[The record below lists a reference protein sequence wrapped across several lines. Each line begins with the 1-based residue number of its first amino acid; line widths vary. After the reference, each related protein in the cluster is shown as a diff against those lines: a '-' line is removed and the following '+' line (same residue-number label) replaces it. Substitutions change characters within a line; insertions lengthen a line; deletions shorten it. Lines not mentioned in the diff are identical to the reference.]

1 MPKPKA
7 PKKQKPI
14 EAHRLRLPSAS
25 SLSRAVRCPASQSLQ
40 RVAEPTSDAAQ
51 RGTNL
56 HLFISLAVPR
66 LTSLPIE
73 EARAEALAIIARDP
87 SSSFT
92 PEQLALC
99 EAIDLRIFAPGVDCE
114 LALGYDEM
122 KHRAVDYQ
130 LTSHRDYPK
139 DGLWHSTSDIV
150 GMLDDDTVYVA
161 DVKTG
166 DHEPAS
172 ESWQLKLCA
181 ISACALTGAK
191 RARVEML
198 KLWPSGKWSR
208 DAHDLTEE
216 DLGVIR
222 ATLLTV
228 AAQVET
234 GTPEK
239 PGAFE
244 VGPHCKYCPAIRLC
258 PAQTSMVRAIEPT
271 LATLTSDGELSTFT
285 PDDLAAVFLRLQ
297 RYDAALK
304 LVREQLETIVD
315 AAGGQVITSDGKF
328 LTLSSAPRR
337 EIRDGAVPLLLQTF
351 GESCY
356 PALSASVSRLSAP
369 MLSALNDADLVGF
382 SSPKPGLKLIKA
394 PKGGAA

>member
-1 MPKPKA
+1 VKLSAKKPA
-7 PKKQKPI
+7 TKQKPI

-66 LTSLPIE
+66 LTTVSIE
-73 EARAEALAIIARDP
+73 EARAEALAIIKRDP
-87 SSSFT
+87 SSDFT

-114 LALGYDEM
+114 LALGYDER
-122 KHRAVDYQ
+122 KHRTVDYQ
-130 LTSHRDYPK
+130 LASHRDYPK

-166 DHEPAS
+166 DHEPAA

-208 DAHDLTEE
+208 DPHDITEE
-216 DLGVIR
+216 DLKEIR
-222 ATLLTV
+222 ATLKTV
-228 AAQVET
+228 AVNVET

-244 VGPHCKYCPAIRLC
+244 VGPHCKFCPALRLC
-258 PAQTSMVRAIEPT
+258 PAQTSLVLAMETT
-271 LATLTSDGELSTFT
+271 LATYAREDGMATFT
-285 PDDLAAVFLRLQ
+285 PDNLAEVFLRLQ
-297 RYDAALK
+297 RYESALK
-304 LVREQLETIVD
+304 LVREQLEVIVD
-315 AAGGQVITSDGKF
+315 AAGGQVFTSDGKA
-328 LTLSSAPRR
+328 LTLASSPRR
-337 EIRDGAVPLLLQTF
+337 EIKDGAVPLLLQTF
-351 GESCY
+351 GDGCHG
-356 PALSASVSRLSAP
+356 ALSASVSKLSAP
-369 MLSALNDADLVGF
+369 MLSALNDAGLVGF
-382 SSPKPGLKLIKA
+382 SQPKPGLKLIKA
-394 PKGGAA
+394 K

>member
-1 MPKPKA
+1 MPKPKTSA
-7 PKKQKPI
+7 KQKPI

-40 RVAEPTSDAAQ
+40 RVTEPTSDAAQ

-56 HLFISLAVPR
+56 HLFISLAVPK

-114 LALGYDEM
+114 LALGYDES

-228 AAQVET
+228 AARVEM
-234 GTPEK
+234 GTPET

-244 VGPHCKYCPAIRLC
+244 VGPHCKFCPALRLC
-258 PAQTSMVRAIEPT
+258 PAQTSMVRSMEPT
-271 LATLTSDGELSTFT
+271 LEVYIGDGGISTFT
-285 PDDLAAVFLRLQ
+285 PDDLVSVFLRLQ
-297 RYDAALK
+297 RYESALK
-304 LVREQLETIVD
+304 LVREQLEVIVD
-315 AAGGQVITSDGKF
+315 AAGGQVFTSDGKA
-328 LTLSSAPRR
+328 LTLTASPRR
-337 EIRDGAVPLLLQTF
+337 EIKDGAVPLLLQTF
-351 GESCY
+351 GDGCHG
-356 PALSASVSRLSAP
+356 ALSASVSKLSAP
-369 MLSALNDADLVGF
+369 MLATLNDAGLVGF
-382 SSPKPGLKLIKA
+382 SQPKPGLKLVKA
-394 PKGGAA
+394 K

>member
-14 EAHRLRLPSAS
+14 EAYRLRLPSAS

-56 HLFISLAVPR
+56 HLFISLAVPK
-66 LTSLPIE
+66 LVTLPIE
-73 EARAEALAIIARDP
+73 EARAEALAVVKGDVT
-87 SSSFT
+87 SDFT

-99 EAIDLRIFAPGVDCE
+99 EVMDLRIFAPGVDTE
-114 LALGYDEM
+114 LALGYDET

-208 DAHDLTEE
+208 DPHDLTEE
-216 DLGVIR
+216 DLGVVR

-228 AAQVET
+228 AAHVET

-244 VGPHCKYCPAIRLC
+244 VGPHCKFCPALRLC
-258 PAQTSMVRAIEPT
+258 PAQTSMVRSMEPT
-271 LATLTSDGELSTFT
+271 LEVYIGDGGISTFG
-285 PDDLAAVFLRLQ
+285 PDDLVGVFLRLQ
-297 RYDAALK
+297 RYESALK
-304 LVREQLETIVD
+304 LVREQLETIID
-315 AAGGQVITSDGKF
+315 AAGGQVFTSDGKA
-328 LTLSSAPRR
+328 LTLASSPRR

-351 GESCY
+351 GDACHG
-356 PALSASVSRLSAP
+356 ALSASVSKLSAP
-369 MLSALNDADLVGF
+369 MLAALNDAGLVGF
-382 SSPKPGLKLIKA
+382 SQPKPGLKLIKA
-394 PKGGAA
+394 K